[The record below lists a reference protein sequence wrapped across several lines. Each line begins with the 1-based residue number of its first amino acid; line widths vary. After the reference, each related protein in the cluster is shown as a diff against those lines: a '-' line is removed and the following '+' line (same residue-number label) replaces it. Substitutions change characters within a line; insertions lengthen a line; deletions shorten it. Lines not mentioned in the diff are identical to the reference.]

1 MRIIHTA
8 DLHIG
13 KQVNGFSMIHEQAY
27 ALDQIVKNINEYNVD
42 VLIIAGD
49 VYDKRNPSDES
60 VALFNSFLSQVA
72 ALDITVLI
80 ISGNHDSGVKLQ
92 FGHEIL
98 KHQGIHIVG
107 KYEEQLEKIVVADE
121 YGNINF
127 YMLPFIRPADVRADY
142 PEVASYHDAV
152 NWVIKKA
159 DIDYSQRNVFIGH
172 QFFAGGM
179 EIRSES
185 EQITV
190 GGLDNVAYTVLEGFD
205 YAALGHLHKPQKL
218 GYETIRYS
226 GSIVKYSQSEV
237 NDQKS
242 IVLIDFNEKDD
253 LSFEL
258 IALQSHHQ
266 FVNLKGYLDDLLK
279 LPASDDYIFVT
290 LLDDDVID
298 ALNKLRTRFKN
309 IMSLDFDNKRTQM
322 QQALE
327 ATVNVEDLSVM
338 ELFQQFYEKQ
348 NNQELSDKQTEI
360 INKVLE
366 RIDDH
371 ASH

>member
-1 MRIIHTA
+1 MT
-8 DLHIG
+8 
-13 KQVNGFSMIHEQAY
+13 KTSECE
-27 ALDQIVKNINEYNVD
+27 KN
-42 VLIIAGD
+42 
-49 VYDKRNPSDES
+49 
-60 VALFNSFLSQVA
+60 
-72 ALDITVLI
+72 
-80 ISGNHDSGVKLQ
+80 
-92 FGHEIL
+92 
-98 KHQGIHIVG
+98 
-107 KYEEQLEKIVVADE
+107 
-121 YGNINF
+121 
-127 YMLPFIRPADVRADY
+127 
-142 PEVASYHDAV
+142 
-152 NWVIKKA
+152 
-159 DIDYSQRNVFIGH
+159 
-172 QFFAGGM
+172 
-179 EIRSES
+179 
-185 EQITV
+185 
-190 GGLDNVAYTVLEGFD
+190 
-205 YAALGHLHKPQKL
+205 
-218 GYETIRYS
+218 
-226 GSIVKYSQSEV
+226 QSEV

-253 LSFEL
+253 LSYEL

-290 LLDDDVID
+290 LLDDAVID